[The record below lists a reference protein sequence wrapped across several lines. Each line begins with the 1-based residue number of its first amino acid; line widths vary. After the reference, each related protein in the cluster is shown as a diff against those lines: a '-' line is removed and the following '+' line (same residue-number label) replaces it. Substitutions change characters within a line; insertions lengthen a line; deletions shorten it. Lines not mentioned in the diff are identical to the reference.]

1 VFVFPVLHS
10 PEYPRF
16 LQRFAFMRK
25 VRPAWQKTPL
35 RAKGRFYVFL
45 AAAATKDDNRNKNDN
60 PTTAVLAT
68 EERIKASHSES
79 SFLLYTMTR
88 RNRW

>member
-1 VFVFPVLHS
+1 VNKATITLKKAPEFQVLFSKRHPS
-10 PEYPRF
+10 GRKRG
-16 LQRFAFMRK
+16 LFM
-25 VRPAWQKTPL
+25 
-35 RAKGRFYVFL
+35 FFL
-45 AAAATKDDNRNKNDN
+45 AAAAAADKDDDCDKNDY
-60 PTTAVLAT
+60 PGTAVLAT